1 MKDTTVV
8 PTAREVEDERS
19 MLRIAMTPDM
29 GRGVFATRDI
39 PANVKVAVYPGVIH
53 PPQKANADEVHSK
66 YAWEMKMAV
75 GAPGEQ
81 SIVDGYSVNAGDAQ
95 GNVLPQF
102 EQYAAPFVNEPNTPG
117 GNNLSPV
124 INFTRHEGQ
133 ALEYWSVKPIK
144 KGQQLFICYQRSEK
158 QRNGTLIKRCPK
170 GPSVRYVWG
179 NNETPLSRPA
189 PTERYLT
196 AGRKRERRAREVIN
210 LTMTNQKKK
219 LKVHANQVLAQ
230 RRQEKAQTG
239 PSSYQPSL
247 VPKHQAES
255 GPSEASGLSFSHW
268 AQNPIISLKKQQN
281 NTKETLKQYHA
292 AFLKVDTSKK
302 FDMCRALMTLHQSGL
317 VTDKLML
324 FVSLL
329 SKPEYGAEAV
339 AFHFSLVTDWL
350 GTGSVGLGE
359 LNRWVG
365 LHLQFADEKHALG
378 TW

>member
-1 MKDTTVV
+1 MKETTVI
-8 PTAREVEDERS
+8 PTTREVEDERS

-39 PANVKVAVYPGVIH
+39 PANVKVAVYPGVVH
-53 PPQKANADEVHSK
+53 PPQKTNADEVHSK

-75 GAPGEQ
+75 GAPGGQ
-81 SIVDGYSVNAGDAQ
+81 RIVDGYSVNAGDAQ

-117 GNNLSPV
+117 ENNLSPV
-124 INFTRHEGQ
+124 INFTRQEGQ

-189 PTERYLT
+189 STERYLT
-196 AGRKRERRAREVIN
+196 AGKKRERRAREVIN
-210 LTMTNQKKK
+210 LTNQKK
-219 LKVHANQVLAQ
+219 LKVHANQLLAQ
-230 RRQEKAQTG
+230 RRQEEFLK
-239 PSSYQPSL
+239 

-255 GPSEASGLSFSHW
+255 GPSEASPSGLSFSHW
-268 AQNPIISLKKQQN
+268 AQNPIISPKKNTN
-281 NTKETLKQYHA
+281 NTTTKETLKQYHA

-302 FDMCRALMTLHQSGL
+302 FDMCRALMALHKSGL

-350 GTGSVGLGE
+350 GTGSAGLGD